1 MSSVPVK
8 PTLLPV
14 RLAVWAPAVPEMLL
28 SRRTVPVPASGA
40 AKVVAPLALETK
52 SVAAGAMV
60 MVEPAAMTVVAL
72 RSSRVPEETVVA
84 PVCVL
89 APERVKTPSPAL
101 VKASLLEAPSAR
113 TPAKVEVPRVES
125 IVSVEVTLPAAVFVT
140 VAALVLLVRAE
151 RVWLKPA
158 RSRTAAPEAPRSSL
172 VCAGMP
178 SLAPAKRLPWKRR
191 IEPPATSPAPDM
203 MT

>member
-14 RLAVWAPAVPEMLL
+14 RVTPRAPAVPEMLL

-40 AKVVAPLALETK
+40 AKVESALALETK
-52 SVAAGAMV
+52 RVAVGATV
-60 MVEPAAMTVVAL
+60 MVEPAAMTVVP

-89 APERVKTPSPAL
+89 TPDRVKTPSPAF
-101 VKASLLEAPSAR
+101 VKASLLDVPSAR
-113 TPAKVEVPRVES
+113 IPAKFEVPRVES
-125 IVSVEVTLPAAVFVT
+125 TVSVEVPAAAVFVT

-158 RSRTAAPEAPRSSL
+158 KSRTAAPVAPSSSL